1 MRTPQTL
8 NGPVVARPGTIGPQ
22 VANVAGKPA
31 AQTPVRRGKIAKDK
45 KVVAPTTR

>member
-8 NGPVVARPGTIGPQ
+8 NGPVVARPATVGTQ
-22 VANVAGKPA
+22 AAKATGKPA